1 MGQVKAAR
9 PPVVMSI
16 QGQTLSSCL
25 LASWLERA
33 RPIRQSEALPF
44 TQYNHP
50 DSKQNDISSSRLLE
64 LPIFRDII
72 GKFYLMLSV
81 FRSIGWRVGSGEIR
95 LDGVPVRSSRKYIY
109 CIHVV

>member
-1 MGQVKAAR
+1 MGQVKAAK

-50 DSKQNDISSSRLLE
+50 DSKHDDISSSRLLE
-64 LPIFRDII
+64 LPIFRDVI
-72 GKFYLMLSV
+72 GNFYLILSV
-81 FRSIGWRVGSGEIR
+81 FRSI
-95 LDGVPVRSSRKYIY
+95 
-109 CIHVV
+109 

>member
-50 DSKQNDISSSRLLE
+50 DSKHNDISSSRLLE
-64 LPIFRDII
+64 LPIFRAIVVEV
-72 GKFYLMLSV
+72 FYLTLRISV
-81 FRSIGWRVGSGEIR
+81 YLIVGWLRRDSA
-95 LDGVPVRSSRKYIY
+95 
-109 CIHVV
+109 